1 MQKSIFSSE
10 QSELLALLKQARHE
24 AGLTQADVTLLLDLP
39 QAVLSNIE
47 RGERRIDLLEL
58 RRLLWALGL
67 TLPEFVSRLEE
78 RLEKTEGSLAARQE
92 MRKVLLH
99 EVQQIKSEGDAARVR
114 LEAIRRTWP
123 DKVEQERSHGRGK
136 NVQGE
141 KPSL

>member
-10 QSELLALLKQARHE
+10 QSQLLALLKQARHE

-67 TLPEFVSRLEE
+67 TLPEFVRRLEE
-78 RLEKTEGSLAARQE
+78 RLEKTEGSLEARQE
-92 MRKVLLH
+92 MRKALLNEIH
-99 EVQQIKSEGDAARVR
+99 HIKSEGEVARMR
-114 LEAIRRTWP
+114 LEYIRRTGP
-123 DKVEQERSHGRGK
+123 NEVIPEGLHRQNKK
-136 NVQGE
+136 NT
-141 KPSL
+141 